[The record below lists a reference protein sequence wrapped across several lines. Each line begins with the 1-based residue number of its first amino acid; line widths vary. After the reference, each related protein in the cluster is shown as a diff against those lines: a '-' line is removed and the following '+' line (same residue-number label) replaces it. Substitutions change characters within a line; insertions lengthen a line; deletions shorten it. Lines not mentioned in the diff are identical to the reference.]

1 MGASWSGPYAV
12 ERWAVGW
19 DEVAMRGRWE
29 GWAEPNAGERGRA
42 GCGPGWEAKRADWR
56 ARGKKGWAAGAGLLG
71 QGESGVGPS
80 AGPRGLGWKGSRLGC
95 NRFWAGFL
103 VLVFLS
109 IPPFLI
115 LILFL
120 TQTNLFEFKQNL
132 NSTTL
137 CTQANKNK
145 CSSMM
150 QQQNLTLDKIL
161 IT

>member
-1 MGASWSGPYAV
+1 MTREGERDAGPAGKRSGPT
-12 ERWAVGW
+12 G
-19 DEVAMRGRWE
+19 
-29 GWAEPNAGERGRA
+29 
-42 GCGPGWEAKRADWR
+42 
-56 ARGKKGWAAGAGLLG
+56 ARVGKKGWAAGAGLLG

-120 TQTNLFEFKQNL
+120 TQSNLFEFKQNL

-137 CTQANKNK
+137 CTQANKINAPA
-145 CSSMM
+145 
-150 QQQNLTLDKIL
+150 
-161 IT
+161 